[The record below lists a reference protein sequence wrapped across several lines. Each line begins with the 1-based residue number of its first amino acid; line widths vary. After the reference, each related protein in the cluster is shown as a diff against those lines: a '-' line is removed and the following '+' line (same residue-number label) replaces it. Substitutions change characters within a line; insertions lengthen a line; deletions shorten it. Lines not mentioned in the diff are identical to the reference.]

1 MIKIFL
7 VDDHEMIRE
16 GLKTYFEK
24 SSEIECIG
32 EAENGVD
39 CLEKL
44 KSSQPDIVVTDL
56 NMPEM
61 DGIELAKQMSSLHPD
76 IKVLGLTMMDD
87 HRHVKQFL
95 AEGASGYLL
104 KDCKQEELLM
114 AIKTVST
121 GGTYFSPKVTE
132 IIINSIQKT
141 KPHAKRMVAEVKLSK
156 REKEVLELILK
167 EYSNTE
173 IAEALFVSMK
183 TVEAHKRNLLVKT
196 GSKNIAGL
204 ILYVIGTNL
213 IDF

>member
-1 MIKIFL
+1 MINVFL
-7 VDDHEMIRE
+7 VDDHEMIRV
-16 GLKTYFEK
+16 GLKQYLEK
-24 SSEIECIG
+24 TTDVECVG

-44 KSSQPDIVVTDL
+44 KKFQPHIVVTDL

-61 DGIELAKQMSSLHPD
+61 DGIELAKEIVKGYPGV
-76 IKVLGLTMMDD
+76 KVLGLTMMDD
-87 HRHVKQFL
+87 HRYVKQFL

-104 KDCKQEELLM
+104 KDCKQEELLL
-114 AIKTVST
+114 AIRTVNS
-121 GGTYFSPKVTE
+121 GGTFFSPKVTE

-141 KPHAKRMVAEVKLSK
+141 KPHAKRMVTEVKLSR
-156 REKEVLELILK
+156 REKEVLDLILK
-167 EYSNTE
+167 EYSNSE

-204 ILYVIGTNL
+204 ILYAIGANL
-213 IDF
+213 TDF

>member
-32 EAENGVD
+32 EAENGLD

-44 KSSQPDIVVTDL
+44 KSSQPNIVVTDL

-61 DGIELAKQMSSLHPD
+61 DGIELAKQVSSLHPA

-114 AIKTVST
+114 AIKTVAT

-141 KPHAKRMVAEVKLSK
+141 KPHAKRMVTEVKLSK